1 MISLIEPLFIYLS
14 PLFIYLPLDAND
26 AFPCHQPIGLNHD
39 EGVWNGLRPP
49 SHHCFRHA
57 TPA

>member
-1 MISLIEPLFIYLS
+1 MSEIIEPLFIYL
-14 PLFIYLPLDAND
+14 PPDAND
-26 AFPCHQPIGLNHD
+26 AFPCHQPINLSHD
-39 EGVWNGLRPP
+39 EGVWAGHLPP

>member
-1 MISLIEPLFIYLS
+1 MISLIK
-14 PLFIYLPLDAND
+14 PLFIYLPLGAND
-26 AFPCHQPIGLNHD
+26 AVPCHQPINLSHD

-57 TPA
+57 KPV